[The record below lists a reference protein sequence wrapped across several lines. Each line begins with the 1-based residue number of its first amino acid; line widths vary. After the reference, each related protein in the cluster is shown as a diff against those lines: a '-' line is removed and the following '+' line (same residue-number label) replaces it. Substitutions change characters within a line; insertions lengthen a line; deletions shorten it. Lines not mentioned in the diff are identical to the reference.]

1 MDKNKIIQGF
11 ELIDTRAFD
20 ELSAVINEYKHV
32 KTGARLIHIDR
43 EDENKT
49 FAIGF
54 PTPPETDTGV
64 FHIIEHSVLCGS
76 EKYPPKDPFAELL
89 KSSLNTF
96 LNAVTYEDRTVY
108 PVSSRCERDFFNLM
122 DVYLDAVFAPNLLRN
137 PKIFM
142 QEGWRYE
149 YDADSDALS
158 LNGVVY
164 NEMKG
169 AYSSADEIGV
179 MALMKALF
187 SDSVYSCDSGGNPDA
202 IPELTYEVF
211 KSTYEKH
218 YHPTASKIVLDGRI
232 NIDEALAII
241 DSHLSKFEY
250 KDNGVRLDS
259 VSEPKICE
267 PITIPFEFSENE
279 SPEGRARVLF
289 GYVYSDFK
297 DKTSPLAASF
307 LSDFLCGSNASP
319 LKKALIDSGLAKDV
333 IMYSSKSRQ
342 NTFVIE
348 VRDVNEADFDKIQ
361 DKVNEIIE
369 KTVREG
375 IDKERLGA
383 IINRAEFK
391 FKEKDY
397 GSIPSGIAYAMTVM
411 GQLMYGASV
420 EEALSIDTP
429 LSAIKNQL
437 DTDYFERLLSKL
449 TIENNHKAVIIMTP
463 DCERGK
469 RNLEKTEQT
478 LSKIRKSLTDEELQ
492 GIISGQEEFNLWQQT
507 DDTDEVLA
515 TVPKLELSDVPATT
529 PKNITSVST
538 QNGVE
543 ISKIDIETNGIVYIT
558 LLFDASDLNPDELC
572 TLSGLAS
579 ALLNFKTKNHTPLS
593 LQSDIK
599 ANLGSL
605 FASVAVG
612 NKDGIVTPYL
622 KIGASAL
629 NSKVDDLLRLID
641 EMMTSE
647 ISDAKEIGN
656 ILAQAKSQF
665 EDAVI
670 ADGTSLALSRVE
682 ASFRGCASALEYISG
697 YEAYLT
703 LCELLKSEERIEE
716 FTKKLASLLQKL
728 TTRSRLTV
736 FYAGEVDVDFTEKL
750 LSLFAVGETIEKRA
764 DIDICSSDSE
774 FFVIP
779 SKVAYAV
786 LGGKTELSLEQIGF
800 MGVARSILSYEY
812 LWNTIRVKNGA
823 YGTGFVPRRDGTI
836 MFYSYRDP
844 SPKNS
849 IEYYK
854 ESAEYLRAM
863 AKSECDLTKFII
875 GAIGEFDVLTTPRMK
890 FNLAT
895 AGAISGWPEENDA
908 KVRNAMLTMT
918 SADLITVADIIDRAL
933 ENTSMAVVGADE
945 HLNAMEQTIKDVYK
959 I

>member
-1 MDKNKIIQGF
+1 MKKGQIIKGF
-11 ELIDTRAFD
+11 ELIDTRGFD
-20 ELSAVINEYKHV
+20 ELSAVIYEYRHV
-32 KTGARLIHIDR
+32 KTGASLIHIDR

-54 PTPPETDTGV
+54 PTPPDTDTGV

-108 PVSSRCERDFFNLM
+108 PVSSRCEKDFFNLM
-122 DVYLDAVFAPNLLRN
+122 DVYLDAVFAPNLLKN
-137 PKIFM
+137 LNIFM
-142 QEGWRYE
+142 QEGWHYE
-149 YDADSDALS
+149 YDEDSDSLS
-158 LNGVVY
+158 FNGVVY

-169 AYSSADEIGV
+169 AYSSADEIGM
-179 MALMKALF
+179 MALMKVLF

-202 IPELTYEVF
+202 IPDLTYEAF
-211 KSTYEKH
+211 KETYEKH

-232 NIDEALAII
+232 NIDEALSII
-241 DSHLSKFEY
+241 DSHLEKFEY

-259 VSEPKICE
+259 LSQPKISE

-279 SPEGRARVLF
+279 SPEGHARVLF
-289 GYVYSDFK
+289 GYVYSDYK
-297 DKTSPLAASF
+297 DKISPLAASF

-319 LKKALIDSGLAKDV
+319 LKKALIDGGLAKDV
-333 IMYSSKSRQ
+333 MMYSSKSRQ

-348 VRDVNEADFDKIQ
+348 VRDVNEDDFDKIQ
-361 DKVNEIIE
+361 STINEIIE

-391 FKEKDY
+391 FKERDY
-397 GSIPSGIAYAMTVM
+397 GSLPSGIAYAMTVM
-411 GQLMYGASV
+411 GQLMYGSTV
-420 EEALSIDTP
+420 EEALSIELP
-429 LSAIKNQL
+429 LSDLKSRLN
-437 DTDYFERLLSKL
+437 TDYFERLLSKL

-463 DCERGK
+463 DCELGK
-469 RNLEKTEQT
+469 HNLKKTEQR
-478 LSKIRKSLTDEELQ
+478 LAEIRSSLTDEQLQ
-492 GIISGQEEFNLWQQT
+492 EIISTQKEFDIWQQT
-507 DDTDEVLA
+507 DDTEDILA
-515 TVPKLELSDVPATT
+515 TVPKLELSDVPAIT
-529 PKNITSVST
+529 PKNITSVFE
-538 QNGVE
+538 QDGVK
-543 ISKIDIETNGIVYIT
+543 ISKIDIETGGIVYIS
-558 LLFDASDLNPDELC
+558 LLFDASDLDNKELC
-572 TLSGLAS
+572 MLSGIAS
-579 ALLNFKTKNHTPLS
+579 ALLNFKTQNHTPLS

-612 NKDGIVTPYL
+612 EKDGIVTPYL

-629 NSKVDDLLRLID
+629 NSKLDDLLRLIG

-647 ISDAKEIGN
+647 ISDSKEIAN

-670 ADGTSLALSRVE
+670 ADGTSVALSRVE
-682 ASFRGCASALEYISG
+682 SSLGTAASTLEYISG
-697 YEAYLT
+697 YEAYRRI
-703 LCELLKSEERIEE
+703 CELVKSDEKTEE
-716 FTKKLASLLQKL
+716 FTKGLASLLKKI
-728 TTRSRLTV
+728 TTRDRLTV
-736 FYAGEVDVDFTEKL
+736 YYAGEVDSDFTDRLISIFPKSEP
-750 LSLFAVGETIEKRA
+750 I
-764 DIDICSSDSE
+764 IDRVHIGNCSSDSE

-786 LGGKTELSLEQIGF
+786 LGGKCDEAEQNYGF
-800 MGVARSILSYEY
+800 LRVARSILSYEY

-823 YGTGFVPRRDGTI
+823 YGTGFVTRRDGMI

-844 SPKNS
+844 SPANS

-854 ESAEYLRAM
+854 ASADYLREL
-863 AKSECDLTKFII
+863 AKEGCDLTKFII
-875 GAIGEFDVLTTPRMK
+875 GAVGEYDILATPRMK

-895 AGAISGWPEENDA
+895 ADALSGWSVEKSAE
-908 KVRNAMLTMT
+908 VRNAMLKMT
-918 SADLITVADIIDRAL
+918 PADLNTVADIIDSAL
-933 ENTSMAVVGADE
+933 ENASMTVVGADE
-945 HLNAMEQTIKDVYK
+945 HLNTMKQSVKDVYK